1 MVFHRV
7 SPVLPVVP
15 GSSSAALST
24 LHQLTQAPGGTFILQ
39 SLAPRVSSQPI
50 TLFTPSQQT
59 SHEAHLDLPPPP
71 IRSVIHFLDSV
82 ESPKTPRKYYRL
94 VNFKLIL
101 ELTA

>member
-1 MVFHRV
+1 MMFSLLIKLLLHRV

-50 TLFTPSQQT
+50 TLFSTPQQT
-59 SHEAHLDLPPPP
+59 LHESHIEVQQQAPT
-71 IRSVIHFLDSV
+71 RSVIHFMDSV
-82 ESPKTPRKYYRL
+82 ESPKAPTRYYR
-94 VNFKLIL
+94 
-101 ELTA
+101 